1 MPKDGYFECG
11 EVLLF
16 VVFSTAI
23 TCSFISIA
31 SVGQASYADDTVVR
45 LLHLQHTHAL
55 SISTDFTN
63 SIHLAAENLS
73 LSTTSS

>member
-31 SVGQASYADDTVVR
+31 SVGQASYADDTVIRTLASPAHAR
-45 LLHLQHTHAL
+45 LEYFDRLHEFYPPC
-55 SISTDFTN
+55 SGESFP
-63 SIHLAAENLS
+63 
-73 LSTTSS
+73 STTSS